1 MRGNIKQG
9 TYGRDRGDFIGHE
22 NSLDVCCICDITA
35 RSLALTQL
43 SYYQHRGDLRGTPGS
58 ACPQPEPNATELPSC
73 ARIST
78 RAAPR
83 RRRRRRRW
91 RGEEGAR
98 HPGPEGQVLRRVL
111 WHVFRS
117 ALHRVLDVLVLH
129 VSSKGGVVGGGGGSR
144 PGRRA
149 PQHTSFCHLN
159 NNTFTCLP
167 FTK

>member
-111 WHVFRS
+111 WNAFCN
-117 ALHRVLDVLVLH
+117 ALRRVLHVLVLH
-129 VSSKGGVVGGGGGSR
+129 VSPKGRRVGGSR

-149 PQHTSFCHLN
+149 PQHTFLLFFCPLKG
-159 NNTFTCLP
+159 CVRRVL
-167 FTK
+167 